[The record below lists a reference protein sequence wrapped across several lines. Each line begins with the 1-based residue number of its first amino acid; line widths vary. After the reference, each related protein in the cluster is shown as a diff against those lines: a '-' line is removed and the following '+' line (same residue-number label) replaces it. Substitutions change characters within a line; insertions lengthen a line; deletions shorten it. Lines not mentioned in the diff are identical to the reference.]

1 MINIQT
7 ILFVAQASSVLTTL
21 VGIVALIYI
30 IRTVHHLE
38 NDSFRSIIS
47 SLGVFLFIT
56 LIGVASMTVYH
67 LVSNS
72 GNERL
77 LENAEILWHAFLFTA
92 IIYSYYESYIAIK
105 FGKSI
110 MRIEKVI
117 HKVSK
122 KK

>member
-1 MINIQT
+1 MKRP
-7 ILFVAQASSVLTTL
+7 
-21 VGIVALIYI
+21 GGYG
-30 IRTVHHLE
+30 E
-38 NDSFRSIIS
+38 
-47 SLGVFLFIT
+47 G
-56 LIGVASMTVYH
+56 GM
-67 LVSNS
+67 S
-72 GNERL
+72 GDDGKLLSERL